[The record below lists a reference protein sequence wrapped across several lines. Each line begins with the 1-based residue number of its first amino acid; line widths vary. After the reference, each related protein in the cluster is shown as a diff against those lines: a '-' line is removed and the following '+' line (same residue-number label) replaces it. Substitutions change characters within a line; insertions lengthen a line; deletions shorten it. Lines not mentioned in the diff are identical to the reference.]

1 MTLRTHIQVVGML
14 MLALGTAHVFFGHYF
29 GWKKELASLSLLT
42 RQVFIVHC
50 FFIAL
55 ILMLLGIC
63 SLFYADTLLAPNAL
77 SRVLLAGIVV
87 FWLCRLVVQLFVYDS
102 KIWKGRRF
110 YTAMHIV
117 FSLMWT
123 YFVATYSAAWL
134 AVWR

>member
-1 MTLRTHIQVVGML
+1 MTLRIHIQIVGVL
-14 MLALGTAHVFFGHYF
+14 LLALGTTHVFFGRYF
-29 GWKKELASLSLLT
+29 GWKEELATLSLLT

-110 YTAMHIV
+110 YTEIHIV
-117 FSLMWT
+117 FFLIFT
-123 YFVATYSAAWL
+123 YFVFYFS
-134 AVWR
+134 VDC